1 MSEIIPREAFKI
13 FLLVLFLLSI
23 SIISILFL
31 LPISRLDTNSE
42 WIAMTFVSPA
52 LLLPTGLKIAS
63 EVSNRIRPSKK
74 FFRTQNVVRSGSAE
88 GIIETEEANGYS
100 QNDGL
105 EEFGL
110 DMLPDKWR
118 LAVKIGGRGR
128 PLDCTERNS
137 SKGPSISRSN
147 CSETLPQVN
156 VIVPYRWFTYLF
168 SRQ

>member
-74 FFRTQNVVRSGSAE
+74 FFRTQNVVRSASAE
-88 GIIETEEANGYS
+88 SIIEIKEANGHS
-100 QNDGL
+100 QNEGL

-128 PLDCTERNS
+128 PLDCTEWNRNS
-137 SKGPSISRSN
+137 PEGPSISRSN
-147 CSETLPQVN
+147 CSEELPQVN
-156 VIVPYRWFTYLF
+156 VIVPYR
-168 SRQ
+168 

>member
-74 FFRTQNVVRSGSAE
+74 FFRTQNVVRSAE
-88 GIIETEEANGYS
+88 GIIEIEEANGHS

-137 SKGPSISRSN
+137 PEGPSISRSN

-156 VIVPYRWFTYLF
+156 VIVPYR
-168 SRQ
+168 